1 MPFEKVPVDASSRMP
16 DAHMDSIEPYD
27 YAELKPF
34 SSAYL
39 PGFLADKYDVPV
51 ADCESRA
58 DERCRK
64 TVLDALARTVS
75 GYDTCIP
82 RAQDVRLHR
91 GKAHYALL
99 PVWMLSTRWN
109 GKSFLFAMNG
119 QTGKMVGDLPTD
131 AGKYWRTFAAIA
143 APIALLGTALSLL
156 LR

>member
-1 MPFEKVPVDASSRMP
+1 
-16 DAHMDSIEPYD
+16 MDSIEPYD

-64 TVLDALARTVS
+64 TVLGALGRTVS

-82 RAQDVRLHR
+82 RTQDVRLRR
-91 GKAHYALL
+91 GKVHYALM
-99 PVWMLSTRWN
+99 PVWLLSTKWN

-119 QTGKMVGDLPTD
+119 QTGKLVGDLPLD
-131 AGKYWRTFAAIA
+131 KGLYWKHFAAITGLCMLGVMA
-143 APIALLGTALSLL
+143 AGLLLSL
-156 LR
+156 

>member
-64 TVLDALARTVS
+64 TVLDALGRTVS

-82 RAQDVRLHR
+82 RAQTSGCAAAKV
-91 GKAHYALL
+91 HYALL

-143 APIALLGTALSLL
+143 APAALLGTALSFL